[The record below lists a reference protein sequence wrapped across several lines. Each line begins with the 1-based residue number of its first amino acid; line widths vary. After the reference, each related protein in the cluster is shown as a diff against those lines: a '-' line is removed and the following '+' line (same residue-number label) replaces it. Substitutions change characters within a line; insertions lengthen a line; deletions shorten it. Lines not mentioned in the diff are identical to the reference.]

1 MPAELSLYSLNFI
14 DRLLIVRL
22 AGLAEAGLYALA
34 VKFAQAVN
42 VLVRGFQLAWPP
54 LAYSVTD
61 DDQARRAYAVIVTWF
76 TALCAFVVVGMWL
89 LARWIVRL
97 LAAPDFFESYEAI
110 GLVCTGIT
118 LYALYLVLVVILGR
132 TGRTEYNFPAAAAA
146 TAVNVGLNL
155 VLIPPLGIVGAGIAL
170 VASYLLVLALM
181 YAFTQRLFSV
191 PYEWRRLGLVVVT
204 AAALVAGGELL
215 LPTDGADG
223 LIPRI
228 LVWLTFPLVLWAAG
242 FLEPAEREALRSLR
256 AQLRE
261 RAPWAPAPEAPASE
275 PPGSRGPR
283 MTPEVYEAER
293 RDEDARL

>member
-1 MPAELSLYSLNFI
+1 
-14 DRLLIVRL
+14 
-22 AGLAEAGLYALA
+22 
-34 VKFAQAVN
+34 
-42 VLVRGFQLAWPP
+42 
-54 LAYSVTD
+54 
-61 DDQARRAYAVIVTWF
+61 VIVTWF

-97 LAAPDFFESYEAI
+97 LAAPEFFQSYEAI

-204 AAALVAGGELL
+204 AATLVAGGELL

-228 LVWLTFPLVLWAAG
+228 AVWLTFPLVLWAAG

-261 RAPWAPAPEAPASE
+261 RAPWAPAPEGPPAE
-275 PPGSRGPR
+275 PSGSRGPR